1 MGVEESCCNSRK
13 VPMGYSLWEFTG
25 SSWSLKKD
33 ASRPGAKPSAPP
45 KVPGLFAGQIRATP
59 SVLVCETS
67 L

>member
-1 MGVEESCCNSRK
+1 MAIEQTCCGGRNI
-13 VPMGYSLWEFTG
+13 PMGYSLWEFSG
-25 SSWSLKKD
+25 ASWTLKKD
-33 ASRPGAKPSAPP
+33 VSRPGARPSAPP